1 MKKRCAIGIVIVL
14 ILVVSFIS
22 KSYYIND
29 TSQIDGAVIKSCKRY
44 LWKENICNLW
54 KVDFSK
60 VSQDKLDTTKGMN
73 YVEKNFSKHK
83 CVVLKIGKENY
94 RKILVIDSNTKK
106 VVGYFPTK

>member
-1 MKKRCAIGIVIVL
+1 MTVFFC
-14 ILVVSFIS
+14 
-22 KSYYIND
+22 KSYYINN
-29 TSQIDGAVIKSCKRY
+29 TPQVDGAIIKSCKRY

-73 YVEKNFSKHK
+73 CIEKNFSRNK

>member
-1 MKKRCAIGIVIVL
+1 MKKRYAIGIVLVL
-14 ILVVSFIS
+14 ILAVTFIC
-22 KSYYIND
+22 KSYYINN
-29 TSQIDGAVIKSCKRY
+29 TPQVDGAVIKNCKRY
-44 LWKENICNLW
+44 LWNENICNLW
-54 KVDFSK
+54 EVDFNK
-60 VSQDKLDTTKGMN
+60 VSQEKLDTTKGMN